1 MSSRA
6 RLLVLLACLGAAA
19 LAIWCAQP
27 PAPVAADA
35 DGRVFSA
42 MRARERLGRLLGDEA
57 PHPVGSAANA
67 GVRARLLAELRGLG
81 LAPEEQAAFSC
92 SELGNCA
99 PVVNVIVK
107 VAGRAD
113 GPALLLASHYDSVPA
128 GPGASDDGHGVALV
142 LETLR
147 ALLVDG
153 TPARPVTAV
162 FTDGE
167 EANLLGAR
175 AFVEHPAFAEVG
187 AILNVEARGTGG
199 AARMFETS
207 DGNAGLIAG
216 YAAGVARP
224 SALSLSYEVYR
235 RLPNDTDLS
244 VFKRAGAQ
252 GLNFAFI
259 GGVRRYHT
267 PLDDLAHL
275 DLGSLQQEGDA
286 VLGAARALL
295 ATAPGPAAGNATY
308 ADLFGAVLL
317 RWPAALDLPLAGL
330 ALVLVVAAAVV
341 AVRRGRARARAI
353 AAAFGSTVLAPAL
366 GAGGAV
372 AALWLIEAA
381 SGPKGTW
388 PAAMMTTLLA
398 APAAAASAVV
408 VLALR
413 HVARRVGPHAQA
425 LGVWLVWSVLAVV
438 SAVLLPGASVL
449 LIVPAVLAGL
459 GLLAPAGLLGLAC
472 GSAGALALALWA
484 PLVPGLVEALG
495 LSAVVIG
502 VLVGWIWTVVTPALA
517 EAPAERDARTLG
529 HALAIVAIVG
539 GLLAVREPL
548 FTAELPGKLSVLHVQ
563 DLDGGAARHVLDVMN
578 DEPPPNFAGLAAW
591 EQAPALPWSSK
602 PMYSAP
608 APAVGGEGP
617 SLQVGATAT
626 EGELR
631 TVTATLRA
639 RPGARVLI
647 VVLPAS
653 GVVSLKL
660 GGRALDPGKLKAAPA
675 DRRMLTIFGP
685 PAEGVE
691 VVAQLRGA
699 DPWLIADA
707 VPSLPAVSAPLVQA
721 RPVDRVPYQTGDVAI
736 AHRSVTP

>member
-1 MSSRA
+1 MTGRA

-35 DGRVFSA
+35 DGRLFSA

-57 PHPVGSAANA
+57 PHPVGSVANA
-67 GVRARLLAELRGLG
+67 GVRARLIAELRGLG

-92 SELGNCA
+92 SEIGNCA

-107 VAGRAD
+107 VPGQAG

-153 TPARPVTAV
+153 PPATPVIAV

-175 AFVEHPAFAEVG
+175 AFVEHPLFAEVG
-187 AILNVEARGTGG
+187 AIVNVEARGTGG

-295 ATAPGPAAGNATY
+295 AAPPGPAAGNATY
-308 ADLFGAVLL
+308 ADLFGRLLL

-330 ALVLVVAAAVV
+330 ALVLVVAATVV
-341 AVRRGRARARAI
+341 AVRRGRTRARAI
-353 AAAFGSTVLAPAL
+353 APAALSTVLAPAL

-413 HVARRVGPHAQA
+413 HVARRVGATAQA
-425 LGVWLVWSVLAVV
+425 LGVWLVWSLLAVV

-459 GLLAPAGLLGLAC
+459 GLLGPWLGLAC
-472 GSAGALALALWA
+472 GGAGALALALWA

-502 VLVGWIWTVVTPALA
+502 VLVGWVWTVVTPALA
-517 EAPAERDARTLG
+517 EAPTERDARTLG
-529 HALAIVAIVG
+529 HVLAIVAIVV

-548 FTAELPGKLSVLHVQ
+548 FTPDLPGKLSVLHVQ
-563 DLDGGAARHVLDVMN
+563 DLDGGPARHVLDTMN
-578 DEPPPNFAGLAAW
+578 DELPSNFAGLAW
-591 EQAPALPWSSK
+591 EQAPGLPWSSK
-602 PMYSAP
+602 SMYTAP

-617 SLQVGATAT
+617 TLQVTAT
-626 EGELR
+626 TAEGDTR
-631 TVTATLRA
+631 SITATLRA

-685 PAEGVE
+685 PADGVE
-691 VVAQLRGA
+691 LVAQLRGA

-707 VPSLPAVSAPLVQA
+707 VPGLPAVSLPLVQA
-721 RPVDRVPYQTGDVAI
+721 RPADRVPYQTGDVAV
-736 AHRSVTP
+736 AHRAVTP